1 MTVLSVAEFV
11 VERLPTVFS
20 GQGSL
25 EVGPVRSLL
34 ALLLA
39 AARRFR

>member
-11 VERLPTVFS
+11 VERLPMVFC
-20 GQGSL
+20 GPDSL

-34 ALLLA
+34 GLLLA